1 MSTIKSKQ
9 TQIVVSSINS
19 FRQDLIQKYLASG
32 HRVIGWIPDTE
43 ANTYRVY
50 LVFELSAD
58 NNG

>member
-1 MSTIKSKQ
+1 M
-9 TQIVVSSINS
+9 SSINS